1 MIKTFK
7 DLLQDL
13 KEKGIQEIEQY
24 LNIGH
29 NPTIGDMYEG
39 LTKELMEKSIFEGLE
54 LSVVSGKIIND
65 DGDLSRQIDC
75 MIVVGDG
82 EKLPYTDSYIYNINN
97 VIAVIEV
104 KKKLFS
110 KELQSAHENLNSV
123 ARIEKYDKELE
134 FKMFQDAF
142 RSISGMNLP
151 PRNLVG
157 TLSEH
162 HQMLYRILIVECILP
177 IRVIFG
183 YEGFSTELSLREN
196 FSKYIEEHSNSNAKS
211 GEITAH
217 LLPNLIISNNN
228 SLVKTNGMPYTLPT
242 NEEDYCC
249 WMASYRKH
257 PLLIFLELLW
267 TRLTY
272 YYNISSDI
280 FGEDLEME
288 SLAPL
293 LLAKGS
299 KGDWTYEILDLS
311 EKQLNKYGEYLEWMP
326 TEISSAEYKL
336 LYLLV
341 ENGKLDINQELL
353 KLLELS
359 HFQLNAIIERLNK
372 KRLICYEKNYL
383 KLLTKECKII
393 CFPDGSC
400 YAADDF
406 DGRFTKWLFKKI
418 MK

>member
-65 DGDLSRQIDC
+65 DGVLSRQIDC

-162 HQMLYRILIVECILP
+162 HQMLYHILIVECILP

-183 YEGFSTELSLREN
+183 YEGFSTEKSLRDN
-196 FSKYIEEHSNSNAKS
+196 FFKYIEEQSTYNAINSGLA
-211 GEITAH
+211 AH
-217 LLPNLIISNNN
+217 LLPNLIISNEN
-228 SLVKTNGMPYTLPT
+228 SLVKTNGMPYTLIT
-242 NEEDYCC
+242 NENDSYC
-249 WMASYRKH
+249 WMASYRKN

-272 YYNISSDI
+272 HYNISSSV
-280 FGEDLEME
+280 FGEDLEIE

-293 LLAKGS
+293 LLAKGT
-299 KGDWTYEILDLS
+299 KTGWTYELIDYS
-311 EKQLNKYGEYLEWMP
+311 EEELNKFREYVQWEP
-326 TEISSAEYKL
+326 KKISSDECKL
-336 LYLLV
+336 LALLH
-341 ENGKLDINQELL
+341 EYGNLTNNKELIESL
-353 KLLELS
+353 KLSNKQMNDILEKL
-359 HFQLNAIIERLNK
+359 IK
-372 KRLICYEKNYL
+372 KRLICCESNNI
-383 KLLTKECKII
+383 KLLTKKCRVV
-393 CFPDGSC
+393 CMPDGTY

-406 DGRFTKWLFKKI
+406 DGRFTNWLSKYNKQ
-418 MK
+418 